1 MDWNKIYQVPKT
13 DHESLN
19 AVVAN
24 EDRPTLGV
32 KRKTTHRKLLS
43 QFCKSRTPYHHFT
56 RSPVEYYT
64 MGNINTL
71 TCEEIAV
78 DAIPEGIR
86 VVGDGD
92 YATFYQYQL
101 GSYNYPVVFKFENDQ
116 QATMWIACIRSIHT
130 NFASFYECIEDG
142 EQAPDMTET
151 LDCVKYIKSNYGS
164 EFVPPS
170 IQEYTIDIENRQSLP
185 LTFAQVTPQE

>member
-1 MDWNKIYQVPKT
+1 VITSKIALTIFARAEQSYQ
-13 DHESLN
+13 N
-19 AVVAN
+19 
-24 EDRPTLGV
+24 
-32 KRKTTHRKLLS
+32 
-43 QFCKSRTPYHHFT
+43 FT

-71 TCEEIAV
+71 TCEEVAIA
-78 DAIPEGIR
+78 ATPEGIR
-86 VVGDGD
+86 VVRDGD

-101 GSYNYPVVFKFENDQ
+101 GSYNYPIVFKFENDR
-116 QATMWIACIRSIHT
+116 QATMWIACIRAIHT

-142 EQAPDMTET
+142 EQAPNMTET
-151 LDCVKYIKSNYGS
+151 LDCVKYIKNNHGS
-164 EFVPPS
+164 EYVPPS